1 MVRVW
6 RRRLLGGMATA
17 VLVPGGL
24 LASLAVLAAAGG
36 FGGLSALGQAFS
48 GPPLPFSQN
57 VAERGPS
64 AGTRVVPASLVAALS
79 APTASPRAGATAG
92 PVTTTGGA
100 STTEA
105 GRQTLG
111 GPAAQAPIGSGR
123 SPAGGRTRPPAPPP
137 KPQPTVVDR
146 VVSAGTAVTS
156 QIPGPAGPVAT
167 KALQAAGSTLDSIA
181 PIKSR

>member
-1 MVRVW
+1 M
-6 RRRLLGGMATA
+6 GGMATA

-36 FGGLSALGQAFS
+36 FGGLSALGQALS

-64 AGTRVVPASLVAALS
+64 AGTRAVPASLVAALS
-79 APTASPRAGATAG
+79 APSALPRAGPTTG
-92 PVTTTGGA
+92 PVTTTAATGGA

-111 GPAAQAPIGSGR
+111 GPAAQPPIGSGR

-156 QIPGPAGPVAT
+156 RIPGPAGPVAT
-167 KALQAAGSTLDSIA
+167 EALQAAGSTLDSIA